1 MADERV
7 LEMLQEIKTRVTIL
21 ERESADAIPGP
32 RVQLFV
38 KQNIEPIEKAVQ
50 GIERAVERQSAQMSS
65 LAEKSEELYEAHKA
79 FLAKEQERRD
89 AAEKEKTLSATLKRW
104 GTIAASLGSIWLL
117 FKIAGTLVDAYLT
130 ARGFK
135 P

>member
-1 MADERV
+1 MADDRI
-7 LEMLQEIKTRVTIL
+7 LDMLHAIDRRLTVI
-21 ERESADAIPGP
+21 EREKDDAVPGP

-38 KQNIEPIEKAVQ
+38 KSHIEPIEKAVQ
-50 GIERAVERQSAQMSS
+50 GIERSVEKQAVQMGS
-65 LAEKSEELYEAHKA
+65 LTEKSEELYEAHKA
-79 FLAKEQERRD
+79 FLTKEQERKD
-89 AAEKEKTLSATLKRW
+89 KEAEEKTLGATLKRW